1 MTGAEPREDGSRTG
15 PRPLVWLIFLGGM
28 VFSAA
33 LSLWFGRNVTFTGD
47 ELAMLSLVAE
57 LQPGELFEPYVG
69 HLVPVAFLA
78 YKALLETV
86 GTSNYYFFQMMAL
99 GSIFL
104 MGAGVLY
111 WGSRRVPD
119 WVALAPSLVL
129 ILFTGDLLHYVAG
142 NGFTIIFA
150 LACGVWALN
159 AWERDTRWGDVA
171 ALVLLAIGMMTYTV
185 GVAFAVGLVVAAL
198 VGDRRRVWVA
208 GAPLLAYALWR
219 VLVAS
224 SSAEVEDVGP
234 DWVNIF
240 LLPAWSFQAIGG
252 VLESLVG
259 VGFNFNIKEG
269 LDESIFTGNL
279 APVLAVVFLGL
290 ILWRL
295 REGGIPKTFWTV
307 AAIAVAMFTSQVLV
321 WGSFEARAEPLE
333 PRYLY
338 PGALVV
344 ILMGIELVRGVEW
357 DRIKLAILWLA
368 TAVAIA
374 SAIGALINS
383 VVRFEVGTN
392 MSRAQATAAYILQT
406 TPNPPPVSE
415 QARST
420 IRRSFDPVATRG
432 FPSFS
437 FDESKL
443 DEIEPRYSK
452 EVDSFLAESLQ
463 LGLKPIEPGVATGPC
478 RPAVAGPGPSGR
490 ATVPSGGAIL
500 ESARDLE
507 LRLGRYGRNASWPLG
522 PLWADRPAQL
532 FIPTDAGTRPWFVQ
546 VDASS
551 AGELRDLVI
560 CRPPRD

>member
-1 MTGAEPREDGSRTG
+1 
-15 PRPLVWLIFLGGM
+15 
-28 VFSAA
+28 
-33 LSLWFGRNVTFTGD
+33 
-47 ELAMLSLVAE
+47 
-57 LQPGELFEPYVG
+57 
-69 HLVPVAFLA
+69 
-78 YKALLETV
+78 
-86 GTSNYYFFQMMAL
+86 
-99 GSIFL
+99 
-104 MGAGVLY
+104 
-111 WGSRRVPD
+111 
-119 WVALAPSLVL
+119 
-129 ILFTGDLLHYVAG
+129 
-142 NGFTIIFA
+142 
-150 LACGVWALN
+150 
-159 AWERDTRWGDVA
+159 
-171 ALVLLAIGMMTYTV
+171 
-185 GVAFAVGLVVAAL
+185 
-198 VGDRRRVWVA
+198 
-208 GAPLLAYALWR
+208 
-219 VLVAS
+219 
-224 SSAEVEDVGP
+224 
-234 DWVNIF
+234 
-240 LLPAWSFQAIGG
+240 
-252 VLESLVG
+252 
-259 VGFNFNIKEG
+259 
-269 LDESIFTGNL
+269 
-279 APVLAVVFLGL
+279 
-290 ILWRL
+290 
-295 REGGIPKTFWTV
+295 
-307 AAIAVAMFTSQVLV
+307 
-321 WGSFEARAEPLE
+321 
-333 PRYLY
+333 
-338 PGALVV
+338 
-344 ILMGIELVRGVEW
+344 MGIELVRGVEW

-368 TAVAIA
+368 TVVAIA

-560 CRPPRD
+560 CRPSRD